1 MSFQAMA
8 WAVNQPEITPTS
20 KLILII
26 LANYAD
32 EKSSCFPSREHISK
46 LANCDERTVRRSI
59 KQLQDQGLISISER
73 FTEEGRQTSNRYIL
87 RVAGMPEARG
97 TNLSPTRE
105 TSRPPIQSKETIKGN
120 KYTDE
125 FQIFW
130 NFYPRKSGSKR
141 KASILYD
148 QIVNKHQEIDAR
160 SLLQVVRVFAEANE
174 KSDQKF
180 IPHASTWLYQRRFE
194 TNVHF
199 VDEKRKLQIS
209 KIQSN
214 KNQLA
219 G

>member
-8 WAVNQPEITPTS
+8 WAVTQPEITPTS

-32 EKSSCFPSREHISK
+32 EQCSCFPSREHIAM

-59 KQLQDQGLISISER
+59 KQLQDQGLIFISER

-87 RVAGMPEARG
+87 RVAEMQRARG
-97 TNLSPTRE
+97 TKLSPSGE
-105 TSRPPIQSKETIKGN
+105 AICPPIQSKEPIKRN

-125 FQIFW
+125 FEIFW
-130 NFYPRKSGSKR
+130 SYYPRKSGSKR
-141 KASILYD
+141 RASELYN
-148 QIVNKHQEIDAR
+148 QIVNKNQEIDAQ

-180 IPHASTWLYQRRFE
+180 IPHASTWLHQRRFE

-199 VDEKRKLQIS
+199 VDEKRQRS
-209 KIQSN
+209 NQKIQAN